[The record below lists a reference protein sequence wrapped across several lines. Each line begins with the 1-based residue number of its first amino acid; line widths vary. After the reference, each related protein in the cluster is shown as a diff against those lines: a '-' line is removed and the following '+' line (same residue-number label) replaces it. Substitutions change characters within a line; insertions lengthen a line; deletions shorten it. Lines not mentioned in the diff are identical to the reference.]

1 MNNLIKKL
9 YNEFIELNLL
19 SMQFELLDKNH
30 FLVYFIFEKVSEAN
44 YLKAIKK
51 HYNKETMKKLET
63 IIYEGLNID
72 KLLEIMEEYNEKEI

>member
-1 MNNLIKKL
+1 
-9 YNEFIELNLL
+9 
-19 SMQFELLDKNH
+19 MQFELLDKNH
-30 FLVYFIFEKVSEAN
+30 FPVYFIFEKVSEVN
-44 YLKAIKK
+44 YLKVIKK

>member
-30 FLVYFIFEKVSEAN
+30 FPIYFIFEKVSEAN